1 MRLSRRRGPS
11 AQFASSPRAAR
22 PTSAPKRTR
31 MCSSRRWRIT
41 ELSSPNQKSMRRL
54 NPSADK
60 GSFPNQKSRT
70 LRASSMWRGR
80 VRAGLVGLEEPL
92 ELLRGGERGGPEFLL
107 VLLDRVLCQERFLI
121 VLAEAAHRFAC
132 AHVSFPERLE
142 HRACDFQARG
152 VGLANDLGDAGVHE
166 SEGMLTVAGARK
178 DAQLRELL
186 AHERRGAYRGID
198 VIDGQHQHARVVRT
212 CGTQEIEP
220 RGVA

>member
-60 GSFPNQKSRT
+60 GSLPNQKSRT

-80 VRAGLVGLEEPL
+80 VRADLVGLEQPL
-92 ELLRGGERGGPEFLL
+92 ELLRGGDRGSAKFLL
-107 VLLDRVLCQERFLI
+107 VLLDRVLCQERLLI
-121 VLAEAAHRFAC
+121 VLAEAAHHFAR
-132 AHVSFPERLE
+132 ARRSIPERLE
-142 HRACDFQARG
+142 HRGCDFQARR
-152 VGLANDLGDAGVHE
+152 VGLASDLGDTGVH
-166 SEGMLTVAGARK
+166 
-178 DAQLRELL
+178 
-186 AHERRGAYRGID
+186 
-198 VIDGQHQHARVVRT
+198 
-212 CGTQEIEP
+212 
-220 RGVA
+220 